1 MSGDAVVART
11 METQRGTVGARM
23 RPCEEGRVMAGAALG
38 GCCRA
43 AAWQVP
49 TRPRPVEGGE
59 LGREWGD
66 DECAICAGCLATR
79 GRVVVKKKLKME
91 AGSSEKRQE
100 HRYYSSR

>member
-1 MSGDAVVART
+1 MRWPGSWDW
-11 METQRGTVGARM
+11 EWEGTAERD
-23 RPCEEGRVMAGAALG
+23 
-38 GCCRA
+38 
-43 AAWQVP
+43 
-49 TRPRPVEGGE
+49 E

-66 DECAICAGCLATR
+66 DECAVCAGCLATR